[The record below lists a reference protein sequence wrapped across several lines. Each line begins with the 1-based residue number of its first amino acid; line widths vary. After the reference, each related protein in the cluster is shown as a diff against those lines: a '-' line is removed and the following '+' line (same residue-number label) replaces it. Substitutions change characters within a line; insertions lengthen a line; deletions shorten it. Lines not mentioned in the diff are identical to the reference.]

1 MVNSQ
6 ALLRLLQLAS
16 PALPVGA
23 YAYSEG
29 LEFLSQTEQIT
40 SAEALNQWLGAE
52 LRLGAIRVDAAVML
66 RAYQAQRVNDL
77 STIQYWN
84 YWLTAARDGEAFR
97 LQSLQMGRSLW
108 QLFCDLEPETNPK
121 TNDVHQPEFHHF
133 AVAFGRVAGA
143 WDIDVEPAILGFLQ
157 SWSSN
162 LINAGVKLI
171 PLGQTQGQRLLLALQ
186 EPMTQACA
194 EIITLADDQL
204 ESCSWGQSLAVMGH
218 ETLYSRL
225 FRS

>member
-1 MVNSQ
+1 MDAQ

-29 LEFLSQTEQIT
+29 LEFLIQTEQIT
-40 SAEALNQWLGAE
+40 NAAGLQNWITAE
-52 LRLGAIRVDAAVML
+52 LMVGAIRVDAAIGI
-66 RAYQAQRVNDL
+66 RAYQGQVKGDL
-77 STIQYWN
+77 TSIRYWN
-84 YWLTAARDGEAFR
+84 HWLTAARDGEALR

-108 QLFCDLEPETNPK
+108 QLFCDLAPQAEDVNPL
-121 TNDVHQPEFHHF
+121 EFHHF
-133 AVAFGRVAGA
+133 AVAFGRIAGA
-143 WDIDVEPAILGFLQ
+143 WNIDLELATLGFLQ
-157 SWSSN
+157 SWAAN

-171 PLGQTQGQRLLLALQ
+171 PLGQTQGQRLVLALHQ
-186 EPMTQACA
+186 PITQACG
-194 EIITLADDQL
+194 EILTLTDGQL
-204 ESCSWGQSLAVMGH
+204 ESCNWGLSLAVMGH

>member
-1 MVNSQ
+1 MDSD

-29 LEFLSQTEQIT
+29 LEFLIQTEQIT
-40 SAEALNQWLGAE
+40 SAEALNQWFVAE
-52 LRLGAIRVDAAVML
+52 LKRGAIRVDAAIMI
-66 RAYQAQRVNDL
+66 RAYQAQIIQDFT
-77 STIQYWN
+77 SIQYWN
-84 YWLTAARDGEAFR
+84 YWLTAARDSEELR

-108 QLFCDLEPETNPK
+108 QLFCDLELQTENL
-121 TNDVHQPEFHHF
+121 NQPEFHHF

-143 WDIDVEPAILGFLQ
+143 WNINLESAILGFLQ
-157 SWSSN
+157 SWASN

-186 EPMTQACA
+186 NPISQACV
-194 EIITLADDQL
+194 EILSLTDDQL
-204 ESCSWGQSLAVMGH
+204 ESCSWGLSLAVMGH

>member
-1 MVNSQ
+1 MINSQ

-29 LEFLSQTEQIT
+29 LEFLIQTEQIT
-40 SAEALNQWLGAE
+40 SAEALENWILAE
-52 LRLGAIRVDAAVML
+52 LMTGAIRIDAAIVI
-66 RAYQAQRVNDL
+66 RAYQAQVAEDFP
-77 STIQYWN
+77 SIQYWN
-84 YWLTAARDGEAFR
+84 HWLTAARDGEALR
-97 LQSLQMGRSLW
+97 LQSLQIGRSLW
-108 QLFCDLEPETNPK
+108 QLFCDLEPQTKDFNP
-121 TNDVHQPEFHHF
+121 PEFHHF

-143 WDIDVEPAILGFLQ
+143 WNIDLEPTILGFLQ
-157 SWSSN
+157 SWTGN

-171 PLGQTQGQRLLLALQ
+171 PLGQTQGQRLLVALQ
-186 EPMTQACA
+186 QPITQACG
-194 EIITLADDQL
+194 EILNLEDDQL
-204 ESCSWGQSLAVMGH
+204 ESCSWGLSLAVMGH

>member
-1 MVNSQ
+1 MRNSQ
-6 ALLRLLQLAS
+6 TLLKLLQLGS

-29 LEFLSQTEQIT
+29 LEFLIQTEQIT
-40 SAEALNQWLGAE
+40 TAGQLQDWLRAE
-52 LRLGAIRVDAAVML
+52 LTVGAIRVDAAVMV
-66 RAYQAQRVNDL
+66 RAYQAETDQDCKR
-77 STIQYWN
+77 IQYWQQ
-84 YWLTAARDGEAFR
+84 WLTAARDSEELR

-108 QLFCDLEPETNPK
+108 QLFLDLEGRT
-121 TNDVHQPEFHHF
+121 PEFNPQESHHF

-143 WDIDVEPAILGFLQ
+143 WEIDLEQAVLAFLH
-157 SWSSN
+157 SWTGN

-171 PLGQTQGQRLLLALQ
+171 PLGQTQGQRLLLSLNPTITGASQQILAL
-186 EPMTQACA
+186 TDA
-194 EIITLADDQL
+194 ELQ
-204 ESCSWGQSLAVMGH
+204 SCNWGLSLAAMGH

>member
-1 MVNSQ
+1 MDSQ

-29 LEFLSQTEQIT
+29 LEFLIQTEQIT
-40 SAEALNQWLGAE
+40 TADALKNWITAE
-52 LRLGAIRVDAAVML
+52 LRIGAIRVDAAIVI
-66 RAYQAQRVNDL
+66 RAYQAQVRGD
-77 STIQYWN
+77 STSIESWN
-84 YWLTAARDGEAFR
+84 HWLTAARDGEALR
-97 LQSLQMGRSLW
+97 QQSLQMGRSLW
-108 QLFCDLEPETNPK
+108 QLFCDLEPETQNFNP
-121 TNDVHQPEFHHF
+121 QEFHHF

-143 WDIDVEPAILGFLQ
+143 WQIELGPAILGFLQ
-157 SWSSN
+157 SWTSN

-171 PLGQTQGQRLLLALQ
+171 PLGQTQGQRLLLALHQ
-186 EPMTQACA
+186 PITQACA
-194 EIITLADDQL
+194 EILRLKDEQL
-204 ESCSWGQSLAVMGH
+204 DNCSWGLSLAVMGH